1 MATDTLRSRPIL
13 SHDLSPSGGWNR
25 LSNYTLEKIAMAA
38 ARAQRLERKNVIV
51 DAGKVRRL
59 RRTLRTSSE
68 SAAIRIAVERTL
80 ALEEAVAA
88 LQRMRRRGTWGK
100 RIAS

>member
-1 MATDTLRSRPIL
+1 MATD
-13 SHDLSPSGGWNR
+13 
-25 LSNYTLEKIAMAA
+25 
-38 ARAQRLERKNVIV
+38 RAERLERKNVIV

-88 LQRMRRRGTWGK
+88 LARMRRRGTWGK
-100 RIAS
+100 RLAS

>member
-1 MATDTLRSRPIL
+1 MAVT
-13 SHDLSPSGGWNR
+13 
-25 LSNYTLEKIAMAA
+25 
-38 ARAQRLERKNVIV
+38 RAQRLERKNVIV

-88 LQRMRRRGTWGK
+88 LERMRRRGTWGK
-100 RIAS
+100 RIAP

>member
-1 MATDTLRSRPIL
+1 MTVAQGR
-13 SHDLSPSGGWNR
+13 R
-25 LSNYTLEKIAMAA
+25 LA
-38 ARAQRLERKNVIV
+38 RKNVIV

-88 LQRMRRRGTWGK
+88 LDRMRRRGTWGK
-100 RIAS
+100 RLAS

>member
-1 MATDTLRSRPIL
+1 
-13 SHDLSPSGGWNR
+13 
-25 LSNYTLEKIAMAA
+25 MAA
-38 ARAQRLERKNVIV
+38 DRAERLERKNVMV

-80 ALEEAVAA
+80 ALEEAVAT
-88 LQRMRRRGTWGK
+88 LERMRRRGTWGK
-100 RIAS
+100 RFAS

>member
-1 MATDTLRSRPIL
+1 MAT
-13 SHDLSPSGGWNR
+13 G
-25 LSNYTLEKIAMAA
+25 
-38 ARAQRLERKNVIV
+38 RAERLERKNVIV

-59 RRTLRTSSE
+59 RRTLRASSE

-88 LQRMRRRGTWGK
+88 LERLRRRGTWGK
-100 RIAS
+100 RLAS

>member
-1 MATDTLRSRPIL
+1 
-13 SHDLSPSGGWNR
+13 
-25 LSNYTLEKIAMAA
+25 MAA
-38 ARAQRLERKNVIV
+38 ARTQRFERKNVIV
-51 DAGKVRRL
+51 DTGKVRRL
-59 RRTLRTSSE
+59 RRALRTVSE

-88 LQRMRRRGTWGK
+88 LERMRRRGTWGK

>member
-1 MATDTLRSRPIL
+1 MAGDKCRTRP
-13 SHDLSPSGGWNR
+13 
-25 LSNYTLEKIAMAA
+25 
-38 ARAQRLERKNVIV
+38 QRPERKNVIV
-51 DAGKVRRL
+51 DASKVRRL

-80 ALEEAVAA
+80 ALEEAMAA
-88 LQRMRRRGTWGK
+88 LERMRRRGTWGK

>member
-1 MATDTLRSRPIL
+1 M
-13 SHDLSPSGGWNR
+13 
-25 LSNYTLEKIAMAA
+25 MAA
-38 ARAQRLERKNVIV
+38 ARVQRLERKNVIV

-59 RRTLRTSSE
+59 RRTLRTSPE

-88 LQRMRRRGTWGK
+88 LERMRRRSTWGK
-100 RIAS
+100 RIAL

>member
-1 MATDTLRSRPIL
+1 
-13 SHDLSPSGGWNR
+13 
-25 LSNYTLEKIAMAA
+25 MAA

-80 ALEEAVAA
+80 ALEEAVVA
-88 LQRMRRRGTWGK
+88 LERMRRRGTWGK

>member
-1 MATDTLRSRPIL
+1 
-13 SHDLSPSGGWNR
+13 
-25 LSNYTLEKIAMAA
+25 MAA
-38 ARAQRLERKNVIV
+38 VRAHRLERKNVII

-59 RRTLRTSSE
+59 RRTLGTSSE

-88 LQRMRRRGTWGK
+88 LERMRRRGTWGK

>member
-1 MATDTLRSRPIL
+1 
-13 SHDLSPSGGWNR
+13 
-25 LSNYTLEKIAMAA
+25 MAA

-68 SAAIRIAVERTL
+68 SAAIRIAVEWTL

-88 LQRMRRRGTWGK
+88 LHRMRRRGTWGK